1 MSAQRDT
8 DPTPETGERTP
19 EQIRA
24 DIEKTRQELGDTVE
38 ALAAETD
45 VKAQAAARVASAKAQ
60 AREVAQNARANLPAS
75 PGVVAGVAGG
85 LLAGLLIW
93 RRRRG

>member
-8 DPTPETGERTP
+8 DPTPESGERTP

-24 DIEKTRQELGDTVE
+24 DIEQTRQELGDTVE
-38 ALAAETD
+38 ALAAKTD
-45 VKAQAAARVASAKAQ
+45 VKAQAAARVDSAKIQ
-60 AREVAQNARANLPAS
+60 AREVAQTTRAKLPVA
-75 PGVVAGVAGG
+75 PGVLAGVAGG
-85 LLAGLLIW
+85 LLVGLLIW